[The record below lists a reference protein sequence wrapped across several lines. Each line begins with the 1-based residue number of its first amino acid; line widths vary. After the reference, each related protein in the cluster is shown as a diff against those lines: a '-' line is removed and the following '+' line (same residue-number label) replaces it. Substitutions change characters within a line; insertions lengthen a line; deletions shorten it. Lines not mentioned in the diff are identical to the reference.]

1 VDIYVTAPSADL
13 AATSPTLANIPFKAA
28 SNYLNVP
35 AGSYRV
41 RITPTGSKTVA
52 IDTGTLNLAAGAIR
66 TGVAV
71 GDPGVNTA
79 AGGPA
84 ELGAVLL
91 PDN

>member
-1 VDIYVTAPSADL
+1 MSTF
-13 AATSPTLANIPFKAA
+13 PTLSNIPFKAA
-28 SNYLNVP
+28 SNYLSVP

-52 IDTGTLNLAAGAIR
+52 IDTGTLNLSAGAIR

-79 AGGPA
+79 AGGAA